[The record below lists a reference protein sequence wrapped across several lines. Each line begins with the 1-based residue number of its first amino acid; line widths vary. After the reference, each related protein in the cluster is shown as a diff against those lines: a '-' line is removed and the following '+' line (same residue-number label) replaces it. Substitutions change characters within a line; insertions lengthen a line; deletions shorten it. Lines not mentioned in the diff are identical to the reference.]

1 MSDATEKEKC
11 DALCRDANSPAY
23 EAMSQLMGKDR
34 GKKDKAGNDT
44 YNPIIGCRPFRM
56 VAGED
61 R

>member
-1 MSDATEKEKC
+1 MSDATEKEKG

-23 EAMSQLMGKDR
+23 EAMSQLMGNYR
-34 GKKDKAGNDT
+34 GKKDKAGSDA
-44 YNPIIGCRPFRM
+44 YDPIVGCRPFRM